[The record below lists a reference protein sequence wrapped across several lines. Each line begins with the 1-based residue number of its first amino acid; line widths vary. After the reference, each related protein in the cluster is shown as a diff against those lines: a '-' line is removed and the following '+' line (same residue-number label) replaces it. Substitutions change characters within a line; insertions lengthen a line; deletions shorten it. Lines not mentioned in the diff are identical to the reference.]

1 MTINQLF
8 KKKPSQVMIIDFLN
22 LLNILSFD
30 DARYFSKKDIEN
42 SMIIT
47 ELQKKSKMFE
57 EFYLPCKFKIYFTA
71 IDVSKV
77 ITILR
82 QCLKVHNYTIKS
94 TEKMVKHSK
103 VVIYNIEEI
112 IKTKNIDP
120 KSNKGTIVFD

>member
-8 KKKPSQVMIIDFLN
+8 KKKPSQVMIIEFLN

-42 SMIIT
+42 STIIS
-47 ELQKKSKMFE
+47 EFHKKSKMFE
-57 EFYLPCKFKIYFTA
+57 EFYLPCKFKIYFTD

-82 QCLKVHNYTIKS
+82 QCLKLYNYTIKS
-94 TEKMVKHSK
+94 TEKMVKNSK

>member
-8 KKKPSQVMIIDFLN
+8 KKKPSQVIIVDFLN

-42 SMIIT
+42 SMIIS

-57 EFYLPCKFKIYFTA
+57 EFYLPCKFKIYFTD

-82 QCLKVHNYTIKS
+82 QCLKVYNYTIKS
-94 TEKMVKHSK
+94 TEKMVKNSK

>member
-57 EFYLPCKFKIYFTA
+57 EFYLPCKFKIYFTD

-82 QCLKVHNYTIKS
+82 QCLKVYNYTIKS
-94 TEKMVKHSK
+94 TEKMVKNSK

-112 IKTKNIDP
+112 IITKNIDP

>member
-8 KKKPSQVMIIDFLN
+8 KKKLSQVMIIEFLN

-42 SMIIT
+42 STIIP

-57 EFYLPCKFKIYFTA
+57 EFYLPCKFKIYFTD

-82 QCLKVHNYTIKS
+82 QCLKVYNYTIKS
-94 TEKMVKHSK
+94 TEKMVKNSK

-120 KSNKGTIVFD
+120 KTNQGTIVFD

>member
-8 KKKPSQVMIIDFLN
+8 KKKPSQVMIIEFLN

-42 SMIIT
+42 STIIS
-47 ELQKKSKMFE
+47 EFQKKSKMFE
-57 EFYLPCKFKIYFTA
+57 EFYLPCKFKIYFTD

-82 QCLKVHNYTIKS
+82 QCLKLYNYTIKS
-94 TEKMVKHSK
+94 TEKMVKNSK

-120 KSNKGTIVFD
+120 KTNQGTIVFD